1 MGDDPP
7 VAFPPVGG
15 CRVRQLVLKISGLE
29 SRCVGAKTCNQLTQS
44 GGMNLKKTT
53 LLWMSAVHNAFIPGI
68 DMVTWRLPMMYAFD
82 WITRTE
88 LG

>member
-1 MGDDPP
+1 
-7 VAFPPVGG
+7 
-15 CRVRQLVLKISGLE
+15 
-29 SRCVGAKTCNQLTQS
+29 
-44 GGMNLKKTT
+44 MNLKKTT